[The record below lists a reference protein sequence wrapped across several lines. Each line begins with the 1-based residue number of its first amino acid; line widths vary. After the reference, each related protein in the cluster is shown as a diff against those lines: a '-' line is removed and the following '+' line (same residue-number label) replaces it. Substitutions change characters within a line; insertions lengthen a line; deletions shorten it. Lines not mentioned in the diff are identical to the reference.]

1 MPPRAT
7 TPETNLAKLD
17 TTALL
22 NQSLLKV
29 EASMESLVDD
39 IQDIK
44 ISMVEIKNSISHSQD
59 MTKET
64 FKTVFH
70 HIDEHRALIQ
80 ELTHRGQ
87 NGCQPFNT
95 FKDGIKEGLKDI
107 KDELKIVKTEQH
119 EMKVKVAMWS
129 GGVAVLVNVIGF
141 LANFIKGH

>member
-7 TPETNLAKLD
+7 PETSLVKLD
-17 TTALL
+17 PTALL
-22 NQSLLKV
+22 NQSLMKV
-29 EASMESLVDD
+29 ENSMDSLVDD

-44 ISMVEIKNSISHSQD
+44 IAIVEIKNSIAHSQD

-70 HIDEHRALIQ
+70 HIDEHRSKIQ
-80 ELTHRGQ
+80 GLMDRSQT
-87 NGCQPFNT
+87 GCQPFNT

-107 KDELKIVKTEQH
+107 KDELKIVKAEQH